1 MAGFTNNLSFRSK
14 PQTQKEKRKEE
25 KEQAKQEAT
34 KAKTSNKRPR
44 TYTASPILDY
54 GVTASPKKTGS
65 TTNGNLSDRG
75 YSNSRTPSFQPK
87 AKSSGINQ
95 TSLGN
100 PKGLRDLEKSNR
112 NYYNYGSLHYPTP
125 TKVQNSTK
133 KPTQTSRISPEHQS
147 TKPGIQSDI
156 KSRPGGGITDTSAK
170 SLATTKKNTRDII
183 ANAVNEVQNPK
194 KRWNKEDAMRE
205 RREAAKAA
213 GKGNWNKEEV
223 MKQRREAAKAAGK
236 GNWNKEEVLRKRR
249 EEAMAKKKGGK

>member
-25 KEQAKQEAT
+25 KEQAKQEAA

-54 GVTASPKKTGS
+54 GVTASPKKTGN
-65 TTNGNLSDRG
+65 TTKGNLSDRG

-100 PKGLRDLEKSNR
+100 PKGLRDLEKSDR
-112 NYYNYGSLHYPTP
+112 
-125 TKVQNSTK
+125 TK

-147 TKPGIQSDI
+147 TKPDAKSDI
-156 KSRPGGGITDTSAK
+156 KSRQGGSITDRTVNK
-170 SLATTKKNTRDII
+170 GINATPKNSVGDII
-183 ANAVNEVQNPK
+183 RKGFDDVQK

-205 RREAAKAA
+205 RREAAKAQ

-223 MKQRREAAKAAGK
+223 MRQRKAEAKANGK
-236 GNWNKEEVLRKRR
+236 GTWNKEEAMKKRR
-249 EEAMAKKKGGK
+249 EEAMAKKKGK